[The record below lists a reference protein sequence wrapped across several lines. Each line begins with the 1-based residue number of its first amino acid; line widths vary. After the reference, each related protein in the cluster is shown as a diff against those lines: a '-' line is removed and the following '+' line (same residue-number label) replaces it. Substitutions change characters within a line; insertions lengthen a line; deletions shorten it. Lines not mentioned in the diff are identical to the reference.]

1 MVNALS
7 PLGST
12 PASPVVTPP
21 AGHAAKAPASGQA
34 NGAAAAQQQAA
45 ATNAGSNA
53 SNRQHLEQALEKV
66 SKVVNLYN
74 SELKFTVDPD
84 TNSNVVKVIDKQT
97 DQVIRQIPSEEM
109 LKIAQNLDKIV
120 GLFVENKA

>member
-7 PLGST
+7 PLGSA
-12 PASPVVTPP
+12 PAAPVVTPP
-21 AGHAAKAPASGQA
+21 AGHAARAPASNGQA
-34 NGAAAAQQQAA
+34 NGAAAAAQQAA
-45 ATNAGSNA
+45 ATNTNA
-53 SNRQHLEQALEKV
+53 SNRQHLEQAVEKV

>member
-7 PLGST
+7 PLGSA
-12 PASPVVTPP
+12 PASPVVTTPS
-21 AGHAAKAPASGQA
+21 GHAARAPAPASNGQA
-34 NGAAAAQQQAA
+34 NGAAAAAQQAA
-45 ATNAGSNA
+45 ATNAA
-53 SNRQHLEQALEKV
+53 SNRQHLEHAVEKV